1 METKLSRFLS
11 VIFHPALMPTYGV
24 LIYFYLQSAMG
35 IDYPQKV
42 KLFLILFIFLTTFSL
57 PLFLTFI
64 MLRLKMINSF
74 EMHTRSERIIPLFVT
89 AILFYITFYSLKN
102 IGFFLDLQLFILGS
116 TILILIAVFINYF
129 TKISI
134 HMLGIG
140 GISGAVIAMGL
151 TYNVNVIHL
160 LNIIIIVSGLLGF
173 ARLKAGAHKEFQI
186 YLGYLTGL
194 SVMLLLFMLF

>member
-1 METKLSRFLS
+1 
-11 VIFHPALMPTYGV
+11 
-24 LIYFYLQSAMG
+24 
-35 IDYPQKV
+35 
-42 KLFLILFIFLTTFSL
+42 
-57 PLFLTFI
+57 
-64 MLRLKMINSF
+64 
-74 EMHTRSERIIPLFVT
+74 
-89 AILFYITFYSLKN
+89 
-102 IGFFLDLQLFILGS
+102 
-116 TILILIAVFINYF
+116 
-129 TKISI
+129 
-134 HMLGIG
+134 MLGIG